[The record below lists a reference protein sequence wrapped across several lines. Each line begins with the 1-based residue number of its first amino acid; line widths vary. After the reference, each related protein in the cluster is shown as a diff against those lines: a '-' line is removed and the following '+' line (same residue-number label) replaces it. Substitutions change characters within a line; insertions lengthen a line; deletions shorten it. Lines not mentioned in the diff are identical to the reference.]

1 MTSPVPPTSR
11 SADFQQR
18 LRLLESIARDVAAP
32 NAADVDARS
41 RFPQETVDA
50 LKEAGLLAAP
60 VPKDL
65 GGDGCGIVE
74 LTELCSTL
82 ARACGSSAMVLAM
95 HYVQVACLVR
105 HGGDSGR
112 LRGWLRELAERQYL
126 LASMTSEEGTFGEM
140 RTSLCAVR
148 RENGRFTLEK
158 DATTGSY
165 CAQADAILVTAR
177 RAPDAAGTDQVLVWV
192 NRGDRTLTQ
201 TGTWDALGM
210 RGTCSPGFRLEAQ
223 GPEEQIL
230 PAAFA
235 DIAAQTMV
243 PFSHVLW
250 SSLWW
255 GIAADAVARAAE
267 LVRGSA
273 RRNPGA
279 VPPNALPLAHV
290 SAELQ
295 VMRNNWLA
303 VAADLDELEAR
314 GAEGRRQLNS
324 IGWSLKLNHLKIGAS
339 EAAPRIVHQALQV
352 IGILGYKNDTPY
364 SVGRQ
369 YRDVLSASL
378 MVSNARIASKN
389 ASMLLVY
396 RDT

>member
-1 MTSPVPPTSR
+1 MPSISR
-11 SADFQQR
+11 SAEFQRQ
-18 LRLLESIARDVAAP
+18 LTTLESIARDVAAP

-41 RFPQETVDA
+41 RFPQETLDA
-50 LKEAGLLAAP
+50 LRASRLLAAP
-60 VPKDL
+60 VPKEL
-65 GGDGCGIVE
+65 GGAGFGVLE
-74 LTELCSTL
+74 LAELCSTL
-82 ARACGSSAMVLAM
+82 AKACGSSAMVLAM
-95 HYVQVACLVR
+95 HYTQLACLVR
-105 HGGDSGR
+105 HCQNAEFFR
-112 LRGWLRELAERQYL
+112 AYLRELAQRQYL
-126 LASMTSEEGTFGEM
+126 LASMTSENGTFGEM
-140 RTSLCAVR
+140 RSSLCAVQR
-148 RENGRFTLEK
+148 QNGRFRLEK

-177 RAPDAAGTDQVLVWV
+177 RAPDAAGTDQVLALI
-192 NRGDRTLTQ
+192 DRNSRRLTQ

-210 RGTCSPGFRLEAQ
+210 RGTCSPGFRLEAEA
-223 GPEEQIL
+223 PEERIL
-230 PAAFA
+230 PVPFA

-243 PFSHVLW
+243 PYSHVLW

-255 GIAADAVARAAE
+255 GIAADAVARGAD

-273 RRNPGA
+273 RRNPGT
-279 VPPNALPLAHV
+279 VPPNASQLAQV

-295 VMRNNWLA
+295 AMRHNWLA
-303 VAADLDELEAR
+303 IAADLDELEAG
-314 GAEGRRQLNS
+314 GAEGRKQLNY
-324 IGWSLKLNHLKIGAS
+324 IGWSLKLNHLKISAS

-364 SVGRQ
+364 SVGRH

-396 RDT
+396 KET

>member
-1 MTSPVPPTSR
+1 MPLTPQ
-11 SADFQQR
+11 SAEFQER
-18 LRLLESIARDVAAP
+18 LARLESIAREVAAP
-32 NAADVDARS
+32 NAGDVDTRS
-41 RFPQETVDA
+41 RFPQETLDA
-50 LKEAGLLAAP
+50 LKAAGLLAAP

-65 GGDGCGIVE
+65 GGAGCGVVE
-74 LTELCSTL
+74 LAELCSTL
-82 ARACGSSAMVLAM
+82 AKACGSSAMVLAM

-105 HGGDSGR
+105 HTADTER
-112 LRGWLRELAERQYL
+112 FRGFLEELAERQYL
-126 LASMTSEEGTFGEM
+126 LASMTSENGTFGEM
-140 RTSLCAVR
+140 RSSLCAVR
-148 RENGRFTLEK
+148 RENGRFALEK

-177 RAPDAAGTDQVLVWV
+177 RGPEAAGTDQVLVLV
-192 NRGDRTLTQ
+192 ARDDRRLTQ

-223 GPEEQIL
+223 APEEQII
-230 PAAFA
+230 PVAFA

-243 PFSHVLW
+243 PYSHVLW
-250 SSLWW
+250 ASLWW

-273 RRNPGA
+273 RRHPGT
-279 VPPNALPLAHV
+279 VPPNAAPLAQV

-295 VMRNNWLA
+295 AMRHNWLA

-314 GAEGRRQLNS
+314 GADGRRQLNS

-352 IGILGYKNDTPY
+352 IGIMGYKNDTPY
-364 SVGRQ
+364 SVGRH

-389 ASMLLVY
+389 ASMLLVFKEN
-396 RDT
+396 

>member
-1 MTSPVPPTSR
+1 MSLTSPTPEFR
-11 SADFQQR
+11 QQLAR
-18 LRLLESIARDVAAP
+18 LEAIAREVAAP

-41 RFPQETVDA
+41 RFPQETLDA
-50 LKEAGLLAAP
+50 LKEDRILAAP
-60 VPKDL
+60 IPQDL
-65 GGDGCGIVE
+65 GGGGCGVVE
-74 LTELCSTL
+74 LAELCSTL
-82 ARACGSSAMVLAM
+82 AKACGSSAMVLAM

-105 HGGDSGR
+105 HAGAAEPFRSY
-112 LRGWLRELAERQYL
+112 LRELAERQFL
-126 LASMTSEEGTFGEM
+126 LASMTSENGTFGEM

-165 CAQADAILVTAR
+165 CAQADGILVTAR
-177 RAPDAAGTDQVLVWV
+177 RAPDAAGTDQVLVLV
-192 NRGDRTLTQ
+192 DRGNRRLTQ
-201 TGTWDALGM
+201 TGSWDAMGM
-210 RGTCSPGFRLEAQ
+210 RGTCSPGFRLEAE
-223 GPEEQIL
+223 GPDERVI
-230 PAAFA
+230 PVSFA

-243 PFSHVLW
+243 PYSHVLW

-267 LVRGSA
+267 LVRSSA
-273 RRNPGA
+273 RRNPGM
-279 VPPNALPLAHV
+279 VPPNAAALAQV

-295 VMRNNWLA
+295 AMRHNWLA
-303 VAADLDELEAR
+303 IARELDALEDA
-314 GAEGRRQLNS
+314 GAEGRKQLNS

-352 IGILGYKNDTPY
+352 SGILGYKNDSPY
-364 SVGRQ
+364 SVGRH

-389 ASMLLVY
+389 ASMLLVF
-396 RDT
+396 REN

>member
-1 MTSPVPPTSR
+1 MSVTQA
-11 SADFQQR
+11 SAEFQQQLAR
-18 LRLLESIARDVAAP
+18 LDSIAREVAAP
-32 NAADVDARS
+32 KAADVDARS
-41 RFPQETVDA
+41 RFPQESLAA
-50 LKEAGLLAAP
+50 LKEARLLAAP

-65 GGDGCGIVE
+65 GGLGCGVVE
-74 LTELCSTL
+74 LAELCSTL
-82 ARACGSSAMVLAM
+82 GKACGSSAMVLAM

-105 HGGDSGR
+105 HAGDGGYF
-112 LRGWLRELAERQYL
+112 RGYLRELAERQHL
-126 LASMTSEEGTFGEM
+126 LASMTSENGTFGEM

-165 CAQADAILVTAR
+165 CAQADGILVTAR
-177 RAPDAAGTDQVLVWV
+177 RDPAAAGTDQVLVLAH
-192 NRGDRTLTQ
+192 RGDCRLTQ
-201 TGTWDALGM
+201 TGTWDAMGM

-223 GPEEQIL
+223 GPEEQIV
-230 PAAFA
+230 PVPFA

-243 PFSHVLW
+243 PYSHVLW

-273 RRNPGA
+273 RRNPGT
-279 VPPNALPLAHV
+279 VPANAAPLAQV

-295 VMRNNWLA
+295 AMRHNWLA
-303 VAADLDELEAR
+303 LAAGLDELEAR
-314 GAEGRRQLNS
+314 GLPGRRELNS
-324 IGWSLKLNHLKIGAS
+324 IGWALRLNHLKIGAS

-352 IGILGYKNDTPY
+352 TGILGYKNDTPY
-364 SVGRQ
+364 SLGRH

-378 MVSNARIASKN
+378 MISNSRIASKN
-389 ASMLLVY
+389 ASMLLVFKEH
-396 RDT
+396 

>member
-1 MTSPVPPTSR
+1 MPPTSR
-11 SADFQQR
+11 SAEFQQR
-18 LRLLESIARDVAAP
+18 LRQLESIARDVAAP

-60 VPKDL
+60 IPKDL
-65 GGDGCGIVE
+65 GGAGCGIVE

-82 ARACGSSAMVLAM
+82 ARACGSSAMILAM

-105 HGGDSGR
+105 HGGESER

-177 RAPDAAGTDQVLVWV
+177 RAPDAAGTDQVLVCI
-192 NRGDRTLTQ
+192 NRGDRRLTQ

-230 PAAFA
+230 
-235 DIAAQTMV
+235 
-243 PFSHVLW
+243 
-250 SSLWW
+250 
-255 GIAADAVARAAE
+255 
-267 LVRGSA
+267 
-273 RRNPGA
+273 
-279 VPPNALPLAHV
+279 
-290 SAELQ
+290 
-295 VMRNNWLA
+295 
-303 VAADLDELEAR
+303 
-314 GAEGRRQLNS
+314 
-324 IGWSLKLNHLKIGAS
+324 
-339 EAAPRIVHQALQV
+339 
-352 IGILGYKNDTPY
+352 
-364 SVGRQ
+364 
-369 YRDVLSASL
+369 
-378 MVSNARIASKN
+378 
-389 ASMLLVY
+389 
-396 RDT
+396 

>member
-1 MTSPVPPTSR
+1 VPLTPQ
-11 SADFQQR
+11 SAEFQQQLAR
-18 LRLLESIARDVAAP
+18 LETIARDVAAP

-41 RFPQETVDA
+41 RFPEETLAA
-50 LKEAGLLAAP
+50 LKAARLLAAP

-65 GGDGCGIVE
+65 GGGGCGIVE
-74 LTELCSTL
+74 LAELCSTL
-82 ARACGSSAMVLAM
+82 GKACGSSAMVLAM
-95 HYVQVACLVR
+95 HFVQAACLVR
-105 HGGDSGR
+105 HAADTERFHGF
-112 LRGWLRELAERQYL
+112 LRELAERQYL
-126 LASMTSEEGTFGEM
+126 LASMTSENGTFGEM
-140 RTSLCAVR
+140 RTSICAVR
-148 RENGRFTLEK
+148 RENGSFSLEK

-177 RAPDAAGTDQVLVWV
+177 RTPEAAGTDQVLVLV
-192 NRGDRTLTQ
+192 SRGDRRLTQ

-223 GPEEQIL
+223 GPEEQIM

-243 PFSHVLW
+243 PYSHVLW

-273 RRNPGA
+273 RRSPGT
-279 VPPNALPLAHV
+279 VPPNAAPLAQV

-295 VMRNNWLA
+295 AMRHNWLA
-303 VAADLDELEAR
+303 VAADLDELAVR
-314 GAEGRRQLNS
+314 GVEGRRQLNS
-324 IGWSLKLNHLKIGAS
+324 IGWSLKLNHLKIGVS

-352 IGILGYKNDTPY
+352 IGIMGYKNDTPY
-364 SVGRQ
+364 SVGRH

-389 ASMLLVY
+389 ASMLLVFKEN
-396 RDT
+396 

>member
-1 MTSPVPPTSR
+1 VPLTPQ
-11 SADFQQR
+11 SAEFQQQLAR
-18 LRLLESIARDVAAP
+18 LESIARDVAAP
-32 NAADVDARS
+32 NAGDVDARS
-41 RFPQETVDA
+41 RFPQETLAA
-50 LKEAGLLAAP
+50 LKEARLLAAP
-60 VPKDL
+60 VPKEL
-65 GGDGCGIVE
+65 GGGGCGVVE
-74 LTELCSTL
+74 LAELCSTL
-82 ARACGSSAMVLAM
+82 GKACGSSAMVLAM

-105 HGGDSGR
+105 HAGNAERFGGF
-112 LRGWLRELAERQYL
+112 LRELVERQYL
-126 LASMTSEEGTFGEM
+126 IASMTSENGTFGEM

-148 RENGRFTLEK
+148 RENGRFSLEK

-177 RAPDAAGTDQVLVWV
+177 RTPEAAGTDQVLVLV
-192 NRGDRTLTQ
+192 ARGDRRLTQ

-223 GPEEQIL
+223 GPEEQIF

-243 PFSHVLW
+243 PYSHVLW

-273 RRNPGA
+273 RRSPGT
-279 VPPNALPLAHV
+279 VPPNAAPLAQV
-290 SAELQ
+290 SAQLQ
-295 VMRNNWLA
+295 AMRHNWLA
-303 VAADLDELEAR
+303 VAADLDELESR

-324 IGWSLKLNHLKIGAS
+324 IGWSLKLNHLKIGVS

-352 IGILGYKNDTPY
+352 IGIMGYKNDTPY
-364 SVGRQ
+364 SVGRH

-378 MVSNARIASKN
+378 MVSNARIAAKN
-389 ASMLLVY
+389 ASMLLVFKEN
-396 RDT
+396 

>member
-1 MTSPVPPTSR
+1 MSR
-11 SADFQQR
+11 SAEFQHHLTR
-18 LRLLESIARDVAAP
+18 LGSIARDVAAA

-41 RFPQETVDA
+41 RFPQETLEA
-50 LKEAGLLAAP
+50 LKEAGLLSAP

-65 GGDGCGIVE
+65 GGGGCGILE
-74 LTELCSTL
+74 LAELSSRL

-95 HYVQVACLVR
+95 HYAQVACLVR
-105 HGGDSGR
+105 HAAHTEPF
-112 LRGWLRELAERQYL
+112 RGYLRELVERQHL
-126 LASMTSEEGTFGEM
+126 LASLTSENGTFGEM

-148 RENGRFTLEK
+148 RENGRFSLEK

-177 RAPDAAGTDQVLVWV
+177 RAPDAAGTEQVLVWV
-192 NRGDRTLTQ
+192 ARDDRRLTQ
-201 TGTWDALGM
+201 DGTWNALGM

-230 PAAFA
+230 PLPFA
-235 DIAAQTMV
+235 DIAAQTLI
-243 PFSHVLW
+243 PYSHVLW

-255 GIAADAVARAAE
+255 GIAADAVARAADF
-267 LVRGSA
+267 VRGNA

-279 VPPNALPLAHV
+279 VPPNATALAQV

-295 VMRNNWLA
+295 AMRYNWFA
-303 VAADLDELEAR
+303 IAAELDELEAS
-314 GAEGRRQLNS
+314 GAEGLRRLNS
-324 IGWSLKLNHLKIGAS
+324 IDWSLRLNHLKIGAS

-352 IGILGYKNDTPY
+352 IGIAGYKNDTPY
-364 SVGRQ
+364 SVGRH

-378 MVSNARIASKN
+378 MVSNARIASKS
-389 ASMLLVY
+389 ASMLLVQ
-396 RDT
+396 RDP

>member
-1 MTSPVPPTSR
+1 VRPASVC
-11 SADFQQR
+11 ADFQQR
-18 LRLLESIARDVAAP
+18 LARLERIAREVAAP
-32 NAADVDARS
+32 QAADVDARS
-41 RFPQETVDA
+41 RFPQETLDA
-50 LKEAGLLAAP
+50 LKAEGLLAAP
-60 VPKDL
+60 IPKDL
-65 GGDGCGIVE
+65 GGGGCGIVE

-105 HGGDSGR
+105 HAGDSER
-112 LRGWLRELAERQYL
+112 LRGYLRELAERQYL
-126 LASMTSEEGTFGEM
+126 LGSMTSENGTFGEM
-140 RTSLCAVR
+140 RTSLCALQ
-148 RENGRFTLEK
+148 REQGRFTLKK

-177 RAPDAAGTDQVLVWV
+177 RAPDAAGTDQVLVLV
-192 NRGDRTLTQ
+192 NRGDRELTQ

-223 GPEEQIL
+223 GPEDQVL
-230 PAAFA
+230 PVPFA

-243 PFSHVLW
+243 PYSHVLW

-273 RRNPGA
+273 RHNPGA
-279 VPPNALPLAHV
+279 LPPNALPLAQV

-295 VMRNNWLA
+295 AMRHNWLTI
-303 VAADLDELEAR
+303 ADELAELEAR
-314 GAEGRRQLNS
+314 GATGRKQLNG

-364 SVGRQ
+364 SVGRH

-389 ASMLLVY
+389 ASMLLIFKES
-396 RDT
+396 

>member
-1 MTSPVPPTSR
+1 MPLTPQ
-11 SADFQQR
+11 SAEFQ
-18 LRLLESIARDVAAP
+18 LLLAGLESIARDVAAP
-32 NAADVDARS
+32 NAGDVDARS
-41 RFPQETVDA
+41 RFPQETLDA
-50 LKEAGLLAAP
+50 LADARLLAAP

-65 GGDGCGIVE
+65 GGGGCGVVE
-74 LTELCSTL
+74 LAELCSTL
-82 ARACGSSAMVLAM
+82 AKACGSSAMVLAM

-105 HGGDSGR
+105 HAVDTEPF
-112 LRGWLRELAERQYL
+112 RGFLRELAQRQHL
-126 LASMTSEEGTFGEM
+126 IASMTSENGTFGEM

-148 RENGRFTLEK
+148 RENGRFALEK

-177 RAPDAAGTDQVLVWV
+177 RAPDAAGTDQALVLVASD
-192 NRGDRTLTQ
+192 DRRLTQ

-223 GPEEQIL
+223 GPEEHIL
-230 PAAFA
+230 PVAFA
-235 DIAAQTMV
+235 DIAAHTMV
-243 PFSHVLW
+243 PYSHVLW

-273 RRNPGA
+273 RRHPGT
-279 VPPNALPLAHV
+279 VPPNAGPLAQV

-295 VMRNNWLA
+295 AMRHNWLA

-314 GAEGRRQLNS
+314 GADGRRQLSS
-324 IGWSLKLNHLKIGAS
+324 IGWSLKLNHLKIGVS

-352 IGILGYKNDTPY
+352 IGIMGYKNDTPY
-364 SVGRQ
+364 SVGRH

-378 MVSNARIASKN
+378 MVSNARIAAKN
-389 ASMLLVY
+389 ASMLLVFKEN
-396 RDT
+396 